1 MVKLRTKLEKLFAK
15 KDDKIID
22 VLNTVNQNT
31 LKTAFIV
38 DKNKKLL
45 GVVTDGDIRRAIL
58 EDIPLTTSV
67 EKIMTKDPL
76 VARIGTSESE
86 ILSKLLEKKLLII
99 PVLNNKKTVVSY
111 YHLMD
116 FIKEEFLKKDIVK
129 SINFKQSKKILV
141 IGGAGYLGSIVVRM
155 LLDSGYSVVVLD
167 KLTFGKDSIEYLA
180 DNPNFELVKGD
191 YTKID
196 ELIPCLNNT
205 FAVVHLAAIVGDP
218 AGDIDPELT
227 RETNFHGVKVL
238 AEFCKYYGIE
248 RFIFTSTCSVYG
260 ASNNKVLSEESE
272 LNPVSLYAKTKFEAE
287 EALIK
292 AKDKNFHPC
301 ILRLATAFG
310 WSYRMR
316 FDLVINL
323 LTALAIKKKEISIF
337 SGDQWRPFVH
347 VRDVGRIILNI
358 LEQPIKNI
366 SGIRFNIG
374 NEENNYQIKEIGN
387 LMRKL
392 FPDIKV
398 NVVEE
403 KEDDRS
409 YRVSFKKARDIL
421 NFNANIKLEEGIR
434 DITNHFDYETINI
447 EDRKYSN
454 YKKVSIGNINSIYF
468 FE

>member
-1 MVKLRTKLEKLFAK
+1 MVKLRTKLEKLFAH

-22 VLNTVNQNT
+22 VLNTVNQNA

-129 SINFKQSKKILV
+129 SINLEQSKKILV

-167 KLTFGKDSIEYLA
+167 KLTFGKDSIEHLA

-287 EALIK
+287 EVLIK

-387 LMRKL
+387 LMKKL

-398 NVVEE
+398 NVIEE